1 MIFDLVCLQQLANV
15 PLRLLTAG
23 STIVRGP
30 QLLCSKILHC
40 ICREVMLLASC
51 PSLSTSVTL
60 RQPFPASRTTSL
72 RGASA
77 GGLCELPLST

>member
-1 MIFDLVCLQQLANV
+1 MIFDLVRLQQHANM

-40 ICREVMLLASC
+40 VCREVVLPASY
-51 PSLSTSVTL
+51 PSLSASVTL

-72 RGASA
+72 MGSI
-77 GGLCELPLST
+77 S